1 MFPKIIVTTG
11 CSYGIFYHSLK
22 KLIEKDKK
30 RFPGLELA
38 IDLHSI
44 SMGAT
49 FQTISIIE
57 CVDKLLNNG
66 VNPSDIFVLAEFSQ
80 ITRRDIIIANEFF
93 VNQIDNTKVYDEN
106 SKKTESKTCFYPETY
121 NVNQSEEI
129 ESVSKKLKVN
139 KFFAGDFPKFENYYI
154 TSPEN
159 KTLAS
164 FPNKYLRPIFENY
177 SNSSNFKIENINI
190 DVAGIET
197 INRAISYFENILFV
211 QQYLKTKGIKYKFCL
226 MQNQFSLYNDS
237 SFRQEVLQTLEVNGE
252 HYLNQDYINS
262 KHIWDISNPIRI
274 IKELIDWD
282 SWWFYENKDKNII
295 WGGIDE
301 YAIDKFGIKAFPK
314 RNGNNNLFHQHPDSI
329 VYDSL
334 IKEELMKEYFDDSVR
349 FI

>member
-11 CSYGIFYHSLK
+11 CSYGIFYESLR
-22 KLIEKDKK
+22 
-30 RFPGLELA
+30 RFIQSGKNQLRGTEML

-57 CVDKLLNNG
+57 CVDKLLKNG
-66 VNPSDIFVLAEFSQ
+66 VNPSDIFILAEFSQ

-93 VNQIDNTKVYDEN
+93 VKEIDNTKVPREN
-106 SKKTESKTCFYPETY
+106 NDSSECFYPDVH
-121 NVNQSEEI
+121 NVNNSKEV
-129 ESVSKKLKVN
+129 ESLANSLRIK

-164 FPNKYLRPIFENY
+164 FPNKYLRPVFETY
-177 SNSSNFKIENINI
+177 SNATRFTMENISI

-197 INRAISYFENILFV
+197 ISRALSYFENILFV
-211 QQYLKTKGIKYKFCL
+211 QQYLKSKGIKYKFCL
-226 MQNQFSLYNDS
+226 MQNQFSLYNKS
-237 SFRQEVLQTLEVNGE
+237 SFRQEVLQTLEKNGE
-252 HYLNQDYINS
+252 HYLNQDYVNS
-262 KHIWDISNPIRI
+262 NHIWDISNPIKI
-274 IKELIDWD
+274 IKDLIDWE

-301 YAIDKFGIKAFPK
+301 YAIDNFGVKAFPK
-314 RNGNNNLFHQHPDSI
+314 TNSANNMFHQHPDSF

-334 IKEELMKEYFDDSVR
+334 IKDELMKEYFNDSNR